1 MKPLSQ
7 PFKLRKLYI
16 TLDVKTQGEIIRLI
30 THESII
36 EELKKEDN
44 ITETT
49 MISEAAW
56 IRKVKSISLKITQET
71 FEKYLETG
79 KLEGK
84 ETTFMPLNTMKW
96 ITNHIFRSISKRKE
110 IVTAHPEMFI

>member
-7 PFKLRKLYI
+7 PYKLRKLFI
-16 TLDVKTQGEIIRLI
+16 TLDTKTKGEIIRLI
-30 THESII
+30 THEAII
-36 EELKKEDN
+36 VELRKEDN

-56 IRKVKSISLKITQET
+56 IRKVKSISLKTTQDT

-79 KLEGK
+79 KLKGK
-84 ETTFMPLNTMKW
+84 ESTVMPLNTMVW
-96 ITNHIFRSISKRKE
+96 ITNHIFSSIAKRKE